1 MSEKIQLDLDTDPL
15 VKKLEAVDKMREGV
29 ESRAK
34 ASFNQVVGMARAS
47 YMLLNSVVRAA
58 GGSIPATLEAII
70 SGTISAV
77 AIFKPL
83 LTAAAVTPGMQI
95 QAAIGFANIV
105 LTFAALSAAQQKKD
119 EITQSIRG
127 MNGVLTGISAL
138 IGSINF

>member
-1 MSEKIQLDLDTDPL
+1 MSEKIELDLDTRPL
-15 VKKLEAVDKMREGV
+15 VEKLEAVDKLRRDV
-29 ESRAK
+29 EDAAK
-34 ASFNQVVGMARAS
+34 TSFNQVVGMARAS

-70 SGTISAV
+70 SGTISAI

-95 QAAIGFANIV
+95 QAAIGFANLV

-119 EITQSIRG
+119 EITQTISG
-127 MNGVLTGISAL
+127 MNGVLTGLSAL
-138 IGSINF
+138 IGTINF

>member
-1 MSEKIQLDLDTDPL
+1 MSEKIELDLDARPL
-15 VKKLEAVDKMREGV
+15 VENLEAVDKLRRDV
-29 ESRAK
+29 EDAAK
-34 ASFNQVVGMARAS
+34 TSFNQVVGMARAS

-70 SGTISAV
+70 SGTISAI

-95 QAAIGFANIV
+95 QAAIGFANLV

-119 EITQSIRG
+119 EITQTISG
-127 MNGVLTGISAL
+127 MNGVLTGLSAL
-138 IGSINF
+138 IGTINF